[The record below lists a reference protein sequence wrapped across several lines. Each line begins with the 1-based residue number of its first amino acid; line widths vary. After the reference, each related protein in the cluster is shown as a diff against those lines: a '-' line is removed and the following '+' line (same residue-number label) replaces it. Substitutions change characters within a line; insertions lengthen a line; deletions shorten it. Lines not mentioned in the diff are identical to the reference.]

1 MRNCASFSN
10 DLDLYLDLAL
20 PTDRQR
26 EVQTHVDGCEHCRAA
41 LTLADA
47 VEAEI
52 RSTAAG
58 WEPAPDLWQRIRH
71 SAHRQN
77 RRGIG
82 AARYRTT
89 ATWMSAALLLVS
101 VAVTGF
107 TLLQPGTDNSPEVV
121 ASALVNEFHT
131 FVVSHRAL
139 DFSDTQPAEIRSW
152 FVDKVDFRVPLPV
165 RSADFQL
172 AGGRLCNMLDQRIA
186 SFMYQVDGAWV
197 SLYIMRSA
205 SARQSPGA
213 SNELLLQGY
222 GFIDWE
228 SQGLHYSL
236 VGDLPVERL
245 REIAERLRS
254 TRILTRLPE
263 LQDAVITMVSG
274 VDAITRNSGPRLRW
288 QL

>member
-10 DLDLYLDLAL
+10 DLDLYRDLAL

-26 EVQTHVDGCEHCRAA
+26 EVQAHVERCEHCRTELQRAQ
-41 LTLADA
+41 A

-52 RSTAAG
+52 RSSAAD
-58 WEPAPDLWQRIRH
+58 WHPSPDLWRRIKH
-71 SAHRQN
+71 SAEQQN
-77 RRGIG
+77 RRGNDRG
-82 AARYRTT
+82 EMRKPVV
-89 ATWMSAALLLVS
+89 WMSAALLMIS

-107 TLLQPGTDNSPEVV
+107 TLLKPNTSNSAEVV
-121 ASALVNEFHT
+121 ASALINEFHT
-131 FVVSHRAL
+131 FVASHRAL
-139 DFSDTQPAEIRSW
+139 DFSDTQPAKIRSW
-152 FVDKVDFRVPLPV
+152 FGDKVDFRVPLPV
-165 RSADFQL
+165 KSADLQL

-186 SFMYQVDGAWV
+186 SFMYQVDDAWV
-197 SLYIMRSA
+197 SLYIMRSVSA
-205 SARQSPGA
+205 SQSPGA

-263 LQDAVITMVSG
+263 LQGASITTVSG
-274 VDAITRNSGPRLRW
+274 AEVATRNGRPRLRW
-288 QL
+288 QI